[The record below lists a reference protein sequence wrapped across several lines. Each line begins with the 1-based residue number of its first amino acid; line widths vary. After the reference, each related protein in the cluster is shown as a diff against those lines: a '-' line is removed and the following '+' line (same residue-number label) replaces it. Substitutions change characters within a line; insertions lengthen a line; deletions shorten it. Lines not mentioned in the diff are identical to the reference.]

1 MLKNDK
7 SRVGSIQDVYRYHY
21 DGDDDSDPK
30 KLADSTFQ
38 PKVIGRK
45 SAKIALIFSLS

>member
-7 SRVGSIQDVYRYHY
+7 SRVGSIQDVYRYY